1 MVTNV
6 VLTFGIEAFN
16 GSFNEK
22 LTVNI
27 LTHLQRVGILHFY
40 FYKNVKCNPPQKKKN
55 AQERNS
61 KLSHFTALLVV
72 V

>member
-40 FYKNVKCNPPQKKKN
+40 FYKNVKCNPPQKKKMRRKET
-55 AQERNS
+55 QS
-61 KLSHFTALLVV
+61 YPTSLLC
-72 V
+72 